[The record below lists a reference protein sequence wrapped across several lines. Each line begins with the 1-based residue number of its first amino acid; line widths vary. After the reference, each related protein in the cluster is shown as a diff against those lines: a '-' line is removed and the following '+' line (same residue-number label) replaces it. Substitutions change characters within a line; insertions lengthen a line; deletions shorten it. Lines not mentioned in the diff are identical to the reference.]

1 MNLSNKKYVL
11 ININKF
17 RRLKKDKLKSN
28 NSLNQRNKYSI
39 SSIIN
44 NNIEIDRDKLNLENI
59 NYLEKD
65 FMNKKIMKA
74 GNSISVNHNF
84 SNKEIYNPLIINQDS
99 LFGNQLIRNY
109 NKIRNI
115 QINIFEQEI
124 SMKKLLKKKKN
135 SFSEEKYEVI
145 KDDKSSTKYNKS
157 KILNIIRTQTKSN
170 FNNKYKLMFKS
181 CNKKKRNFIQNYFS
195 LIKKDLKDDYEKMN
209 STSRKI
215 YSKKNKMQFND
226 TIFKTR
232 EKKTINKDFLN
243 YINNSIIKK
252 EKKKILFI
260 PILNSNPK
268 IKKEVKQN
276 I

>member
-170 FNNKYKLMFKS
+170 FNNKY
-181 CNKKKRNFIQNYFS
+181 
-195 LIKKDLKDDYEKMN
+195 
-209 STSRKI
+209 
-215 YSKKNKMQFND
+215 
-226 TIFKTR
+226 
-232 EKKTINKDFLN
+232 
-243 YINNSIIKK
+243 IIAS
-252 EKKKILFI
+252 F
-260 PILNSNPK
+260 
-268 IKKEVKQN
+268 
-276 I
+276 